1 MNANA
6 GSPAIQGEHTRRQ
19 TAAMAVATAA
29 GVAIAA
35 VTYTAMQQLYSRRHS
50 RLLDAEH
57 VQWICSSPASRVLRL
72 DRNAV
77 AVHLSAARE
86 AAADADAVAK
96 DGSVATPASLSIARL
111 TGTSPEET
119 RFEHTRMHQ
128 ARIIGRT
135 CGTNTCMRVCA

>member
-1 MNANA
+1 
-6 GSPAIQGEHTRRQ
+6 
-19 TAAMAVATAA
+19 MAVAA
-29 GVAIAA
+29 GVTIAA

-50 RLLDAEH
+50 RLLNAEH

-96 DGSVATPASLSIARL
+96 DGPVATPASLSIARL
-111 TGTSPEET
+111 TGTTPEEA
-119 RFEHTRMHQ
+119 RFEHCRMQQGH
-128 ARIIGRT
+128 IIGRT
-135 CGTNTCMRVCA
+135 CGNEHPA